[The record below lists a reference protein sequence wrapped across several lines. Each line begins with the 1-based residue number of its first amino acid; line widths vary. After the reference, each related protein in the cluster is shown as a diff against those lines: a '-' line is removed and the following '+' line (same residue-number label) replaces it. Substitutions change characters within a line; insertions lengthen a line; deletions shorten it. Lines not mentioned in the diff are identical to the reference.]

1 MVYKRVT
8 TLDMSNNR
16 IVKLHPDFGMLDQ
29 LTKLDL
35 SNNRLKTLSGSIGK
49 LTQLRHLDL
58 YGNEIEHLPLE
69 LGLLRNLRL
78 VFFCGVALRARRLI
92 TIRPLLCS
100 YIDLKGN
107 PLTPVLAKVVGPC
120 LTLADCQ
127 KAAKNLASFPHHVW
141 ADIKQI
147 ITHLMSY

>member
-78 VFFCGVALRARRLI
+78 VFFVELHLE
-92 TIRPLLCS
+92 
-100 YIDLKGN
+100 
-107 PLTPVLAKVVGPC
+107 
-120 LTLADCQ
+120 
-127 KAAKNLASFPHHVW
+127 H
-141 ADIKQI
+141 ADINYNSPFALQLYRSERKP
-147 ITHLMSY
+147 TDAGTGKGCRSMFNSGRLPKSS